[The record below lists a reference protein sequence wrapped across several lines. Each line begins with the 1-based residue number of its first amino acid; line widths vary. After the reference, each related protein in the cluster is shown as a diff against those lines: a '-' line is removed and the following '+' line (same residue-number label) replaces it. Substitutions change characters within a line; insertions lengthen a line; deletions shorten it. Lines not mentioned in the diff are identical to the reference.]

1 MEKFGKSKDTKELL
15 KLLIRKL
22 HEGADPE
29 TLKAEFKD
37 AIGHAEAS
45 EIARVEEELIREGVS
60 REDIHRLCD
69 VHLSIFREALERV
82 RATPPPGHPIH
93 ILQEEHRL
101 ISELV
106 SEHNSIVKRLV
117 KVEDPKV
124 ADEEIMR
131 LKDIEEK
138 LKSEESHY
146 LREENILFPHLEK
159 HGITEPP
166 AIMWMEHD
174 KIRDLKKNLQKIHA
188 ERQSMTFQDFKD
200 NLEKISNSILET
212 VTNHFY
218 KENNILFP
226 TALRVIGEDEWVNI
240 RSQFDELGYC
250 SFTPEPAK
258 MAMTLSKK
266 VVSEVVPGKVAF
278 ETGELSIEEI
288 ESILNTLPV
297 DITFVDKEDT
307 VRYYSQKKDRI
318 FVRTKAVLGRKVQ
331 QCHPQKS
338 LHAVN
343 KILEEFRK
351 GLRDSADFWIR
362 LEDRF
367 IYIRYFPVRGK
378 DGEYLG
384 CLEVTQ
390 DITDIKGL
398 EGEKRLLG

>member
-1 MEKFGKSKDTKELL
+1 
-15 KLLIRKL
+15 

-37 AIGHAEAS
+37 VIGHADAS

-60 REDIHRLCD
+60 RDDIQKLCD

-82 RATPPPGHPIH
+82 RATPPPGNPIH

-106 SEHNSIVKRLV
+106 SEHNSVVKRLV
-117 KVEDPKV
+117 GVEDPKV

-131 LKDIEEK
+131 LKDIEER
-138 LKSEESHY
+138 LKGEESHY
-146 LREENILFPHLEK
+146 LREENVLFPHLEK
-159 HGITEPP
+159 HGIVEPP

-174 KIRDLKKNLQKIHA
+174 KIRGLKKNLQNIHA
-188 ERQSMTFQDFKD
+188 NRQSMKFQDFKA

-212 VTNHFY
+212 VSNHFY

-226 TALRVIGEDEWVNI
+226 TALRVIGEDEWPSI
-240 RSQFDELGYC
+240 RSQFDELGYFI
-250 SFTPEPAK
+250 FTPEPAK
-258 MAMTLSKK
+258 MAMTLSKE
-266 VVSEVVPGKVAF
+266 VVSGAASRNVAF

-288 ESILNTLPV
+288 ESIFNTLPV
-297 DITFVDKEDT
+297 EITYVDKDDT
-307 VRYYSQKKDRI
+307 VRYYSQTKDRI

-331 QCHPQKS
+331 QCPPQKS

-343 KILEEFRK
+343 KILDEFRR
-351 GLRDSADFWIR
+351 GLRESADFWIR
-362 LEDRF
+362 LKDRL
-367 IYIRYFPVRGK
+367 IYIRYFPIRGK
-378 DGEYLG
+378 GGEYLG

-390 DITDIKGL
+390 DITDIKRL
-398 EGEKRLLG
+398 EGEKRLLDWP